1 MKDKKGKEE
10 VANTAHHESAEIML
24 IPCVVPDLKYGKGKH
39 YLAVVRHKI
48 TEETKM
54 KKDEEKKY
62 YAWLENLVRGK
73 IGSTLKTKEERDVE
87 IMMIAQQILKKYPNL
102 MDRLIAGTIDTTSL
116 SAQGEQ
122 DIVRFLGKSEKGTTV
137 IWKDRNGTEYLFI
150 NAGEGSSINKKR
162 VLILSDAQLH
172 KDDFKSLL
180 FTKLLTKDIEHIYN
194 KAYEKNRRKQSKRV
208 IPDLFSSKN
217 SFINSA
223 GSFEKNF
230 KKMIQKQGYG
240 ASGMGTASV
249 MIRTMSAGE
258 KKKLNQAFAAM
269 GIKNADDLQTI
280 LEKWRMEAMQPSL
293 KSKLSH
299 NRKYEIEME
308 R

>member
-1 MKDKKGKEE
+1 MIIPTIAEE
-10 VANTAHHESAEIML
+10 I
-24 IPCVVPDLKYGKGKH
+24 
-39 YLAVVRHKI
+39 
-48 TEETKM
+48 KM
-54 KKDEEKKY
+54 KKNEEKRY
-62 YAWLENLVRGK
+62 YAWLEDMVRGK

-87 IMMIAQQILKKYPNL
+87 IMMIAQQISQKYPKL

-194 KAYEKNRRKQSKRV
+194 KAYEKNRRKQSRRI
-208 IPDLFSSKN
+208 IPELFSSRN

-240 ASGMGTASV
+240 ASGMNTASV

-269 GIKNADDLQTI
+269 GIKNADDLQTV
-280 LEKWRMEAMQPSL
+280 LEKWKTEAIQSSF
-293 KSKLSH
+293 KYKLSH
-299 NRKYEIEME
+299 NQKQEVEME